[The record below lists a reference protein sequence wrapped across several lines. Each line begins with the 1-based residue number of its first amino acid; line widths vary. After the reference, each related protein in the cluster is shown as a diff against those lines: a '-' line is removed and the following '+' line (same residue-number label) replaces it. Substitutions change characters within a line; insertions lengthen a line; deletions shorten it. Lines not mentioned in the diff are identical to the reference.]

1 MAIGA
6 VAGMM
11 LRPWGAVIVGIVSA
25 LVSVLGYK
33 YLVVRVFYYLYSIL
47 IDEKRWLKR
56 SFLEQTFLIGK
67 ISTNF
72 WFQLN

>member
-1 MAIGA
+1 
-6 VAGMM
+6 MM

-47 IDEKRWLKR
+47 IDEKRWLK
-56 SFLEQTFLIGK
+56 SLF
-67 ISTNF
+67 
-72 WFQLN
+72 

>member
-11 LRPWGAVIVGIVSA
+11 LRPWGAIIVGIVSA

-33 YLVVRVFYYLYSIL
+33 YLVVTIFYYLYSIL
-47 IDEKRWLKR
+47 IDGKRWLKEP
-56 SFLEQTFLIGK
+56 F
-67 ISTNF
+67 
-72 WFQLN
+72 

>member
-33 YLVVRVFYYLYSIL
+33 YLVV
-47 IDEKRWLKR
+47 
-56 SFLEQTFLIGK
+56 SFLLPLFN
-67 ISTNF
+67 SH
-72 WFQLN
+72 